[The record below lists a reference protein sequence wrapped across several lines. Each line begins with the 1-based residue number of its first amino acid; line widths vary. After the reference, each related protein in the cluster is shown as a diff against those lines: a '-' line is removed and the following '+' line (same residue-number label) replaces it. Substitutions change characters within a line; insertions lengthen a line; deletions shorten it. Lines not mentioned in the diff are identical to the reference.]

1 MYFWDET
8 QMEFLVT
15 CVCSS
20 SSVEGVVLLLYI
32 GSIVRGLWD
41 GLNMVLVF
49 ECIFIP
55 VEFSYTIFEVI
66 GLDIII
72 IFYM

>member
-32 GSIVRGLWD
+32 GSIQKHSDDFVAKKSW
-41 GLNMVLVF
+41 VLQLGFRNPTFLKIHRRISVY
-49 ECIFIP
+49 P
-55 VEFSYTIFEVI
+55 LS
-66 GLDIII
+66 
-72 IFYM
+72 